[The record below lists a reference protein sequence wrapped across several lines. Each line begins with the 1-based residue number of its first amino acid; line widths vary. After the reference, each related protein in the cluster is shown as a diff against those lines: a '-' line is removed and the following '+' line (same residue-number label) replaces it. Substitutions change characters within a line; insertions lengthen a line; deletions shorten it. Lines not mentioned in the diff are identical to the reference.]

1 MGLRGGK
8 YVKHCETT
16 CTGNISNM
24 KSIYLSWLYKSN
36 QTSPFSC
43 EAGKFQVRQNMA
55 KTQGFQ
61 QVYVHMFIAY
71 IYIYLYVCMIHNV
84 FQETHTDSIFQHIVL
99 FYASFLFFL
108 RSIAL
113 QIVKPPRPRSP
124 SALNRGLSCPPQQ
137 WPQRKGHPDT
147 RARNHLDQYR

>member
-1 MGLRGGK
+1 M
-8 YVKHCETT
+8 KHCETT

-71 IYIYLYVCMIHNV
+71 IYISICMY
-84 FQETHTDSIFQHIVL
+84 D
-99 FYASFLFFL
+99 
-108 RSIAL
+108 
-113 QIVKPPRPRSP
+113 P
-124 SALNRGLSCPPQQ
+124 
-137 WPQRKGHPDT
+137 
-147 RARNHLDQYR
+147 